1 MSDKLKDTVFMK
13 AVKLSSIDHKDPLKR
28 SFFLMIDGK
37 KTVSE
42 IIDKLKTSE
51 DIIVGIIN
59 EFVEKGFIK
68 PLFSEKFDSL
78 DLKDVGRETINSG
91 LENFDPAKFVDEKLS
106 GILKNYLGPLSVTA
120 IKKDLASINDINLL
134 KSKLVSYTKYI
145 LDETDRD
152 EYLKEIEKYFK
163 G

>member
-13 AVKLSSIDHKDPLKR
+13 TVKLSSIDHKDSLKR

-42 IIDKLKTSE
+42 IIDKLKTPE
-51 DIIVGIIN
+51 DIAVKIIN

-78 DLKDVGRETINSG
+78 DLKEVERETLNSG
-91 LENFDPAKFVDEKLS
+91 LENFEVGKTVDEKLS
-106 GILKNYLGPLSVTA
+106 DILKRYLGPLSVTA
-120 IKKDLASINDINLL
+120 IKKDLASINDLNLL
-134 KSKLVSYTKYI
+134 KSKLISYTRYI

-152 EYLKEIEKYFK
+152 EYLKEINEYFK